1 MDKKKTKN
9 ILTDFTRF
17 CSRSTDACQV
27 DSVSRTNCKKCRLN
41 KCLENGMRPEKV
53 DRVRKKRIKAEAE
66 EVKTE
71 AIKIEAVK
79 TEELDEMYDESDSS
93 AADEFDVAMLRTTEL
108 VPMEP
113 LEPTQVLVG
122 SVDPSYSDV

>member
-1 MDKKKTKN
+1 
-9 ILTDFTRF
+9 
-17 CSRSTDACQV
+17 
-27 DSVSRTNCKKCRLN
+27 
-41 KCLENGMRPEKV
+41 MRPEKV

-93 AADEFDVAMLRTTEL
+93 AAEEFDVAMLRTTEL

-122 SVDPSYSDV
+122 SVDPSVQLMFAGPGTSQDPCCSAWSRHHPTGGAVRGGAGEHLDRA

>member
-1 MDKKKTKN
+1 
-9 ILTDFTRF
+9 
-17 CSRSTDACQV
+17 
-27 DSVSRTNCKKCRLN
+27 
-41 KCLENGMRPEKV
+41 MRPEKV

-79 TEELDEMYDESDSS
+79 TEEVDEMYDESDSS
-93 AADEFDVAMLRTTEL
+93 AAEEFDVAMLRTTEL

-113 LEPTQVLVG
+113 LEPTQVPVG
-122 SVDPSYSDV
+122 SDDPSDPGCVPNVGWSRDVTGSLRCRVESTSSGWRSSAWGSR